1 MNSIDMQKVTYRCLN
16 RCSKEDIAFKLYIQR
31 AIEYIIETNYNFLC
45 WENDINDL
53 IYKLWKLK
61 VQVGE
66 FTKNTNVEDINYMK
80 DIKNYLEKLK

>member
-1 MNSIDMQKVTYRCLN
+1 MNSIEMQKVIYRCLN
-16 RCSKEDIAFKLYIQR
+16 RCSKEDIAFKLHIQS

-45 WENDINDL
+45 WESNISDL

-80 DIKNYLEKLK
+80 DIKNYLKET